1 MNARVIADV
10 KKWVKPVNHNL
21 EVQVCWGG
29 QVMGENWGINKLWKP
44 ENTIFKSSS
53 LKPTLGLA
61 FSEDILLVT
70 YEEYGQFGCSNEI

>member
-44 ENTIFKSSS
+44 ENTIF
-53 LKPTLGLA
+53 
-61 FSEDILLVT
+61 
-70 YEEYGQFGCSNEI
+70 